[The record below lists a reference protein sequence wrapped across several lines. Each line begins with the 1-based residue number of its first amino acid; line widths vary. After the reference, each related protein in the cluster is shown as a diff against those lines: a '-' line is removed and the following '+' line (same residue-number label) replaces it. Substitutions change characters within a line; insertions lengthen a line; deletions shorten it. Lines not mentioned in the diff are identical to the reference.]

1 MNVKERESQI
11 IDKTMSMSK
20 DEAIKYIEKQLN
32 LLNSDLKLTSLFTQ
46 DSYNDMLQDK
56 NIYERLLNSIKR

>member
-11 IDKTMSMSK
+11 IDETMSMSK

-32 LLNSDLKLTSLFTQ
+32 LLNSALKLTSLFTQ

-56 NIYERLLNSIKR
+56 NIYEKLLNSIKR